1 MKKSLFI
8 IISFLFLSITNYSL
22 ANGGGG
28 GSFVDPPA
36 GLPNCGI
43 EPHPGQTACTAT
55 PICNLNGYCGTTS
68 SSYTVN
74 SWSQLTSGFCGSIEN
89 NAFLSFTA
97 ESSTI
102 SFDAY
107 VYNCGSNEAIQIY
120 LFKANSC
127 SGGSVQ
133 SLVCVDEMYAQSTPY
148 NVSASGLVPGDEY
161 YIMIDGYAGDV
172 CDYTFVATG
181 GVATPISADGQSI
194 AIDNDNFTICAGENV
209 VVVADGGWGTYD
221 WSGEGLSTTT
231 GDVVTIT
238 PPFMPGVYDY
248 NIESSGQ
255 IGLCPGMTLYEF
267 TVTVEDCGCGA
278 PVILLDELMMC
289 QGESVDLVN
298 AINPAS
304 DPAAIP
310 SYHNSLTDAENGTNA
325 MTSTVVST
333 AGPYWIRVEDPDDA
347 DCYAIHEVV
356 IEVVVLDFTSS
367 IIDETCGDGNGE
379 VTLTGSGG
387 TAPYTYSIDN
397 GATTQIDNGHFTALS
412 SGTYNVLIT
421 DIDGCETTGTVSVAN
436 LGTPQVIA
444 PNAIDICVG
453 ESVTLTANN
462 PDNAALHWSN
472 GVSDGI
478 SFEPPAGSITYTVTA
493 TANGCTATDQVT
505 VNVHESP
512 VPIFTA
518 DTLSG
523 CSPLVVEFTS
533 NTVGTDNCLWDFGDG
548 ETSSDCSPVTHV
560 YTSEGD
566 FTVTHSVTN
575 IHGCSETHTI
585 PEYIRVTPKPIA
597 MFSANPMETIT
608 ADPVIDFTNESQN
621 GVNYTWIFG
630 DNSPNAHTFNTS
642 HTYPD
647 SQGGDYIVTLIT
659 SNEEGCTD
667 TAELVIRINHEL
679 IFYIPNAFTP
689 DNDDYNEVFKP
700 IFTSGFDPY
709 TYTLLI
715 FNRWGET
722 IFESHD
728 INIGWSGTYGEGSG
742 QIVKEGAYIWQIRI
756 KEAKD
761 DKYNSYQG
769 HVNLLR

>member
-43 EPHPGQTACTAT
+43 EPPPGQTACTAT

-209 VVVADGGWGTYD
+209 VVVADGGLVTYD
-221 WSGEGLSTTT
+221 WSGEDLSTTT

-379 VTLTGSGG
+379 VELTGSGG
-387 TAPYTYSIDN
+387 TAPYTYSIDS
-397 GATTQIDNGHFTALS
+397 GATVQIDDGHFIGLS

-421 DIDGCETTGTVSVAN
+421 DDDGCETTGTVLVDN
-436 LGTPQVIA
+436 LGTPQIIA
-444 PNAIDICVG
+444 PNDIDICIG

-462 PDNAALHWSN
+462 PDNAALSWDN
-472 GVSDGI
+472 GVLDGV
-478 SFEPPAGSITYTVTA
+478 SFEPPTGSTTYTITA

-505 VNVHESP
+505 VNVHENP
-512 VPIFTA
+512 VPTFEA
-518 DTLSG
+518 DILSG
-523 CSPLVVEFTS
+523 CSPLIVEFTS
-533 NTVGTDNCLWDFGDG
+533 NAIGTDSCLWDFGNGETSSDCGPVSHLYTGEGAYTVTLTLTSGYGCVGEEIKVDYIEVIKSPEASFIADPMVTNIPHTEVNFTNESTDADDYLWDFGDG
-548 ETSSDCSPVTHV
+548 S
-560 YTSEGD
+560 G
-566 FTVTHSVTN
+566 FN
-575 IHGCSETHTI
+575 
-585 PEYIRVTPKPIA
+585 
-597 MFSANPMETIT
+597 
-608 ADPVIDFTNESQN
+608 TNENVSHSFPTTN
-621 GVNYTWIFG
+621 PGVYEVILYASNEGCLDSTTATIIIEYPLISYEIPNIFT
-630 DNSPNAHTFNTS
+630 PNADGSNDNFK
-642 HTYPD
+642 
-647 SQGGDYIVTLIT
+647 LINAT
-659 SNEEGCTD
+659 GVKEFSV
-667 TAELVIRINHEL
+667 VIL
-679 IFYIPNAFTP
+679 
-689 DNDDYNEVFKP
+689 
-700 IFTSGFDPY
+700 
-709 TYTLLI
+709 
-715 FNRWGET
+715 NRWGNVV
-722 IFESHD
+722 FEDDDTYFLWNGLTH
-728 INIGWSGTYGEGSG
+728 NSGTECNDGVYFYKMIFVDYFDTEY
-742 QIVKEGAYIWQIRI
+742 KEHGYVHLAR
-756 KEAKD
+756 
-761 DKYNSYQG
+761 
-769 HVNLLR
+769 